1 MNETYIK
8 ETTEQLQKL
17 LADKYV
23 ISNSITHKN
32 NGVVLHGINITSPD
46 EAISP
51 VMYLEHYHDK
61 GLTPAEAA
69 EMILYDYRIAK
80 EQQLPIDVSQITDYE
95 TIKEKIYF
103 KLINTEL
110 NKELLLDAPHIS
122 VLGDLSCV
130 FYIDL
135 DSNASI
141 TIRNALADKWH
152 VSRDGLFTTATE
164 NARNNWTIEFDTI
177 TNILIKQM
185 DIAALKIQFGE
196 YDMTDDEFRH
206 FFAGFMDSNN
216 PCPLYV
222 LRGGTEHDSPFGAS
236 ALLCSKAMEIIKAG
250 IKQDKFIILP
260 SSVHEMLIVPYSAEL
275 SISQL
280 KETVKSVNQTE
291 VSETDKLSDNIYF
304 YDGKD
309 IHLITDEIER
319 QMRNDDAR

>member
-1 MNETYIK
+1 
-8 ETTEQLQKL
+8 
-17 LADKYV
+17 
-23 ISNSITHKN
+23 
-32 NGVVLHGINITSPD
+32 
-46 EAISP
+46 
-51 VMYLEHYHDK
+51 
-61 GLTPAEAA
+61 
-69 EMILYDYRIAK
+69 
-80 EQQLPIDVSQITDYE
+80 
-95 TIKEKIYF
+95 
-103 KLINTEL
+103 
-110 NKELLLDAPHIS
+110 
-122 VLGDLSCV
+122 
-130 FYIDL
+130 
-135 DSNASI
+135 
-141 TIRNALADKWH
+141 
-152 VSRDGLFTTATE
+152 
-164 NARNNWTIEFDTI
+164 
-177 TNILIKQM
+177 
-185 DIAALKIQFGE
+185 
-196 YDMTDDEFRH
+196 MTDDEFRH
-206 FFAGFMDSNN
+206 FFAGFMDSNT